1 MKIYVT
7 KYALTKGI
15 QEMEAE
21 SVNENRSMAIVKI
34 HGRLTQYFFNKEYHF
49 SKEEAVEQADLMLKN
64 RISSLEKQIA
74 KLKKLNF
81 KN

>member
-21 SVNENRSMAIVKI
+21 SVDENRAIVKI
-34 HGRLTQYFFNKEYHF
+34 YGNLAQYFHNKEYHL
-49 SKEEAVEQADLMLKN
+49 SKEAAVEQADLMLKN